1 MKRRISALLVLA
13 VVLGISS
20 CGAQPSDFGGI
31 APLMWGSIEID
42 PIGLVF
48 SGQANR
54 SGSNPNPYPDIDL
67 AKIKKMPVYKATG
80 KATDKRADGKALA
93 EKFGIDLSYIESVWS
108 DTEDVFTASGEFCH
122 QYRDDESLFSVHIV
136 PTGDFDDYYKERY
149 EIAAWNENLLEY
161 SAVSPLGSDDISL
174 KKIGFN
180 IPDEVSSIKY
190 TLNDDFLTCEIS
202 DEEEREIVSFF
213 TDYIN
218 DNPDIFPFKARGY
231 YVETKRY
238 GLWAEND
245 EGEICGE
252 AGTRVIFCNCDEVSE
267 ADILAAH
274 HGLTDVITAAYMAG
288 TTWLEGY
295 ETTHS
300 VEITIEEY
308 SESYEL
314 IGEYDV
320 IPFKEAEKRFKNND
334 NVNYTREISAD
345 ESDEHKAVYL
355 KYIIDS
361 EGYVRPVYVY
371 GISPND
377 SSMWIDAIER

>member
-1 MKRRISALLVLA
+1 MKRICTVLLF
-13 VVLGISS
+13 
-20 CGAQPSDFGGI
+20 GAMLLSLSGCDNVPEFGEI
-31 APLMWGSIEID
+31 TPTMWGSVEVD
-42 PIGLVF
+42 SIGLVF

-67 AKIKKMPVYKATG
+67 TKIKKMLVYKATG

-93 EKFGIDLSYIESVWS
+93 EKNGIDYNHLKSIWS
-108 DTEDVFTASGEFCH
+108 DTEDVFTANGEFCH

-149 EIAAWNENLLEY
+149 EIAAWNKNLLEY

-190 TLNDDFLTCEIS
+190 ALNDDFLTCEIS
-202 DEEEREIVSFF
+202 DEEEKKIVSFF

-245 EGEICGE
+245 EGEICGD
-252 AGTRVIFCNCDEVSE
+252 AGTRVIFYDCDDVSE

-274 HGLTDVITAAYMAG
+274 HGLTDVITAAYIAG

-308 SESYEL
+308 SGSYEL

-320 IPFKEAEKRFKNND
+320 IPFKEAEKRFKNNY